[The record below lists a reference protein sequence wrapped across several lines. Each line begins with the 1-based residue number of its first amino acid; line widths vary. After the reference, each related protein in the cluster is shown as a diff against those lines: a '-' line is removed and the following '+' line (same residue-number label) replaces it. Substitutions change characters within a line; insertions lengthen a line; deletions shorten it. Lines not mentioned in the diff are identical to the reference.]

1 MELALKLV
9 AENDLTG
16 QSRRECKRSRVML
29 SATMMTGAAEVGVV
43 IRDIS
48 SSGAMITTPV
58 APCVGSYVTLRRDA
72 ICVVAQVVWQEGRKV
87 GLHFRGRID
96 ETALLIAL
104 GRRGT
109 VSAH

>member
-1 MELALKLV
+1 MELALRLV
-9 AENDLTG
+9 AANNLVG
-16 QSRRECKRSRVML
+16 QGRRECKRSRVML

-58 APCVGSYVTLRRDA
+58 SPCVGSYVTLRRDD
-72 ICVVAQVVWQEGRKV
+72 ICVVAQVVWQEGKKV
-87 GLHFRGRID
+87 GLHFRDRID
-96 ETALLIAL
+96 ETALLIDL
-104 GRRGT
+104 RRPGT